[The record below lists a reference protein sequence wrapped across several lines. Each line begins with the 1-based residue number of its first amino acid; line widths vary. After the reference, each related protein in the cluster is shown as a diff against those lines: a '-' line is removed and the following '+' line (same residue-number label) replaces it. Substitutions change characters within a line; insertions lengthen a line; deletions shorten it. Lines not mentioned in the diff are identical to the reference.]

1 MSFRNIFNSIDLIES
16 YSVLEMTNRQ
26 TKVRLKYRGKINKL
40 SDKLKENKINID
52 IKNNVWRTSIN

>member
-1 MSFRNIFNSIDLIES
+1 MIES

-40 SDKLKENKINID
+40 RDKLKENKINID
-52 IKNNVWRTSIN
+52 IKNNIWRTSIN